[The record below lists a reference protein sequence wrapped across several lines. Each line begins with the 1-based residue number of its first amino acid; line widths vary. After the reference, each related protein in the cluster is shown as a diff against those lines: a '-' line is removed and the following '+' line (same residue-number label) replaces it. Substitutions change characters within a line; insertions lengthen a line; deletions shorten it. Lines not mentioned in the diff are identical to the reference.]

1 MLPLFH
7 VVKWLQ
13 PNATAHVALT
23 SNQEVSMSWLS
34 ILGAVLS
41 AILPIV
47 IQYVQKL
54 LPTTN
59 PATGVAFTKTEL
71 RATTRQWVVD
81 LLTELGNSLV
91 SKGVIPTWAQPEL
104 PLVEQLVATALDSA
118 LDAAGL

>member
-1 MLPLFH
+1 
-7 VVKWLQ
+7 
-13 PNATAHVALT
+13 
-23 SNQEVSMSWLS
+23 MSWLS